1 MKVNNKQNNL
11 SSKSNS
17 KIYKNTQ
24 NSSNEKTATKQAPN
38 QQPNKNAVKNSVNTI
53 NKVEM
58 NKPIKTTQPKLTPK
72 IENKQL
78 TYVKNPTPPKPYQS
92 TEPTKQPHQY
102 KQPSQFTANHVI

>member
-1 MKVNNKQNNL
+1 M
-11 SSKSNS
+11 SPKSNS

-24 NSSNEKTATKQAPN
+24 NSSNQKTATKQAPN

-58 NKPIKTTQPKLTPK
+58 NKPIKTTQPKPTPK
-72 IENKQL
+72 IENKPSIYAMEV
-78 TYVKNPTPPKPYQS
+78 TNPTSPKPYQS

-102 KQPSQFTANHVI
+102 KQPSQSTANHVI